1 MSDEMQLSPQGLF
14 ALALHEGIVP
24 GPYKDSVGVWTY
36 GIGRTA
42 AAGPPDPV
50 KMKRGMP
57 LNLDA
62 ELIRVV
68 ELFAR
73 DAQRYTADVR
83 RALRRPVEQHQ
94 FDALVSFHYN
104 TGAIARAT
112 LTKLV
117 NAGDIDGAAN
127 AFMNWT
133 KPPEVAK
140 RRSAEKQL
148 FQRGIY
154 PSGDI
159 PVWGVTVTGR
169 VIWRKAATL
178 QRAQF
183 LAMVEKK
190 TAEART

>member
-1 MSDEMQLSPQGLF
+1 MSDLKVSPQGMF

-42 AAGPPDPV
+42 AAGAPDPA

-62 ELIRVV
+62 ELLRVV
-68 ELFAR
+68 ELFTV
-73 DAQRYTADVR
+73 DAQRYADDVNK
-83 RALRRPVEQHQ
+83 ALRRPVEQHQ

-104 TGAIARAT
+104 TGAIARAS
-112 LTKLV
+112 LTKRV
-117 NAGDIDGAAN
+117 NIGDFDGAAIL
-127 AFMNWT
+127 FMHWT
-133 KPPEVAK
+133 KPKEVTE
-140 RRSAEKQL
+140 RRRAEQRL
-148 FQRGIY
+148 FRDGIY

-190 TAEART
+190 TERAA